1 MSDAPLVDEG
11 QWILVGSTRINGL
24 VMSVYGDGHLG
35 VGHYQN
41 SKALKEDVVWDG
53 EQWDFEQSGP
63 SANYLRGSEAAA
75 VKRGPSASLLRRG

>member
-1 MSDAPLVDEG
+1 MTDAPLVDEG
-11 QWILVGSTRINGL
+11 QWILVGGARIKGL

-53 EQWDFEQSGP
+53 EQWEFEQSGSSP
-63 SANYLRGSEAAA
+63 DYLRGSEAAT